1 VEFVHL
7 CSGRSI
13 FIRPLAAED
22 GPRLEAAYD
31 RLSPESKFRRFL
43 VSKPHLS
50 TREVRYLTNVDGR
63 DHVALVATPAE
74 DPNWILAVGRFVR
87 LPEDPRAAEFAI
99 VVGDPFQREGIAT
112 ALLSRLADIAV
123 EQGIDRVTA
132 TMLADNVAAHRLM
145 RRLAANGLD
154 VGGEVLELAMEERH
168 AGPVDELEVAPA
180 A

>member
-7 CSGRSI
+7 CSGRTI
-13 FIRPLAAED
+13 CIRSLDAED
-22 GPRLEAAYD
+22 GPRLAAAYD
-31 RLSPESKFRRFL
+31 RLSPETKFRRFL
-43 VSKPHLS
+43 APKPHLS
-50 TREVRYLTNVDGR
+50 TGEVRYLTEVDGR

-87 LPEDPRAAEFAI
+87 LREDPHAAEFAI

-112 ALLSRLADIAV
+112 ALLSRLADIAT
-123 EQGIDRVTA
+123 EQGIQRVTA

-154 VGGEVLELAMEERH
+154 VDGRLVELAMEERH
-168 AGPVDELEVAPA
+168 TGSVDELEVAPA